1 MPLKLNNI
9 RSHSAASIAS
19 ISSTFIS
26 FCLPSTTRTFSAA
39 RPLRSVVA
47 ATRAMAR
54 SPTPMKVV
62 KRQIKAVTA
71 RTYSYSGMFFTSFL
85 LASFLPFQI
94 APAGKSGRGGKR
106 GDKGGKRERGR
117 NGEGQDPDRHDMD
130 NKTSCTPHLTFI
142 IPAKRSRR

>member
-1 MPLKLNNI
+1 MPLNNI
-9 RSHSAASIAS
+9 RRNSAASIAS
-19 ISSTFIS
+19 ISSTFTS

-39 RPLRSVVA
+39 RPTRSVVTA
-47 ATRAMAR
+47 SKAMAR
-54 SPTPMKVV
+54 SPTPIKVV

-94 APAGKSGRGGKR
+94 APAGRSGRGGKR
-106 GDKGGKRERGR
+106 EHKGDKRERGR

-130 NKTSCTPHLTFI
+130 NKTSCTPTLISSF
-142 IPAKRSRR
+142 R